1 MITNLDKKLYL
12 SNLSSSIL
20 RFEEMLKTN
29 TVFYFDSTEFV
40 SISHHYIDQANYSLA
55 EKSIK
60 MGLDQHPNNT
70 DLMLLNSELLIFNSK
85 YEDAYEI
92 LNYLEEVDPENREVY
107 LQKATIYSKNNH
119 SEEAIAILKR
129 ALQFIDDKLD
139 IWNMIAMEFL
149 LNEDFKSAIPFFKKC
164 LEYDDED
171 YQSLYNLIFCYE
183 NLDMIEESINELS
196 SVLEKRPYSKIAWHQ
211 LGKIYI
217 KQKKFKES
225 ISAFDFAIISDDQ
238 FVSAYIEKA
247 KILEKVGRVSEALD
261 NFRLSIELS
270 EPNSYIYY
278 RIAKCYRKL
287 NNKKLFLSYI
297 KKAVREE
304 PGNERAWLFLIKY
317 YIKKKNLRQSKYLCS
332 RALDNNHNSIKLLE
346 IRSKIQHKTKLY
358 EEAIKSYNQILNFK
372 EDISWKVWKGYIKCL
387 IDAKRWSELLK
398 VSLKA
403 KKHFPNKAFIDFTIS
418 GCLLK
423 DGKLNEAIYFF
434 QSGNKVCEV
443 PNKLVESF
451 PEFTENRTLLV

>member
-1 MITNLDKKLYL
+1 
-12 SNLSSSIL
+12 
-20 RFEEMLKTN
+20 MLKTN
-29 TVFYFDSTEFV
+29 TVFYFDSTEFI

-85 YEDAYEI
+85 YEDAYKI

-107 LQKATIYSKNNH
+107 LQKATIYSKNNL
-119 SEEAIAILKR
+119 SDEAIAILKR
-129 ALQFIDDKLD
+129 ALLFIDDKLE

-149 LNEDFKSAIPFFKKC
+149 LNEDFNSAIPFFKKC
-164 LEYDDED
+164 LEYDNED

-183 NLDMIEESINELS
+183 NLDMIEESISELS

-211 LGKIYI
+211 LGKIYN
-217 KQKKFKES
+217 KQQKFKES

-247 KILEKVGRVSEALD
+247 KVLEKVGRVNEALD

-287 NNKKLFLSYI
+287 NNKNLFLNYI

-304 PGNERAWLFLIKY
+304 PGNEKAWLLLI
-317 YIKKKNLRQSKYLCS
+317 ISSKV
-332 RALDNNHNSIKLLE
+332 
-346 IRSKIQHKTKLY
+346 T
-358 EEAIKSYNQILNFK
+358 
-372 EDISWKVWKGYIKCL
+372 
-387 IDAKRWSELLK
+387 SELTNEDMAL
-398 VSLKA
+398 VSVVKRER
-403 KKHFPNKAFIDFTIS
+403 ITVGI
-418 GCLLK
+418 
-423 DGKLNEAIYFF
+423 AI
-434 QSGNKVCEV
+434 
-443 PNKLVESF
+443 
-451 PEFTENRTLLV
+451 

>member
-1 MITNLDKKLYL
+1 
-12 SNLSSSIL
+12 
-20 RFEEMLKTN
+20 MLKTN
-29 TVFYFDSTEFV
+29 TIFYFDSTEFI

-55 EKSIK
+55 EKSIR

-119 SEEAIAILKR
+119 SDEAIAILKR
-129 ALQFIDDKLD
+129 ALLFIDDKLD

-149 LNEDFKSAIPFFKKC
+149 LNEDFGSAIPFFKKC
-164 LEYDDED
+164 LDYDNED

-183 NLDMIEESINELS
+183 NLDMIEESIEELS

-211 LGKIYI
+211 LGKIYS
-217 KQKKFKES
+217 KQEKFKES

-247 KILEKVGRVSEALD
+247 KILEKVGRVNEALD
-261 NFRLSIELS
+261 NFKLSIELS
-270 EPNSYIYY
+270 EPNSYIFF
-278 RIAKCYRKL
+278 RIAKCYGKL
-287 NNKKLFLSYI
+287 NNKKLFLNYI

-304 PGNERAWLFLIKY
+304 PGNEKAWLVLIKFY
-317 YIKKKNLRQSKYLCS
+317 LRNKNFRQSKYLCS
-332 RALDNNHNSIKLLE
+332 KALINNHNSIKILE
-346 IRSKIQHKTKLY
+346 LNSKVYYKAECY
-358 EEAIKSYNQILNFK
+358 DDAIKSYYQILNFK
-372 EDISWKVWKGYIKCL
+372 DNISWRVWKGFMKCL
-387 IDAKRWSELLK
+387 IDAKRWPELLK

-403 KKHFPNKAFIDFTIS
+403 KKYFPNKAFIDFTIS

-434 QSGNKVCEV
+434 QSGNKVCEI
-443 PNKLVESF
+443 PSKLIESF
-451 PEFTENRTLLV
+451 PEFAKNRTLLV